1 MAREQPT
8 DSELVRRALAARD
21 MQARTAAFE
30 AIADR
35 HRPMV
40 LRWCSRKLPT
50 PEAAQDVGQNTFQA
64 AFQKLAAGEPP
75 EQPEKLAGWL
85 IEIAQLRCLEYLR
98 KNAPRQWAP
107 LPLNQAFEDLVDDDE
122 PRSGSAVRRAHA
134 LRLVRAVV
142 ATLTE
147 RQQQVYRLRFEQEL
161 TCREIAGRLGTTGK
175 TASNEATQVQGLV
188 AAGFGALIL
197 AQEGRPHC
205 RDLARILDQ
214 AGFTGAGPGFTTA
227 LRKRIIRH
235 FEDCAACDKCRIC
248 NEKRDQLLVPYV
260 PVLIPTLFA
269 AEFRERIAELIRQ
282 MAGQPPQTN
291 STPPPGSPPVGLS
304 SWTEPNQ
311 PPPPAGP
318 DRSAPAR
325 DNPWPRRAAG
335 AFAALVTLGAVS
347 AAAVLTLLPGPQ
359 KVPITITVITKE
371 AAVSDIPGRPVAC
384 PDLQGIQTNCT
395 KIVSVT
401 KGEPHPI
408 DVVLPPGSAFTWRYF
423 GCDDHSRAGT
433 PTCTI
438 TPSGSRSICITTTH
452 PGDRASVAECR
463 SRTA

>member
-188 AAGFGALIL
+188 AAGFGALIF

-205 RDLARILDQ
+205 RDLGRILDQ

-248 NEKRDQLLVPYV
+248 NEKRDQLLVPMCRAHSDPVRRRV
-260 PVLIPTLFA
+260 PRAYRRAHPPSHWPGNLRIRTRPLRPAPRRSGCPRGPNLNSAAPSAGLIGQ
-269 AEFRERIAELIRQ
+269 RQ
-282 MAGQPPQTN
+282 RGTTRGRGA
-291 STPPPGSPPVGLS
+291 PPGRSPRWS
-304 SWTEPNQ
+304 
-311 PPPPAGP
+311 
-318 DRSAPAR
+318 RSALSVQ
-325 DNPWPRRAAG
+325 RR
-335 AFAALVTLGAVS
+335 
-347 AAAVLTLLPGPQ
+347 
-359 KVPITITVITKE
+359 
-371 AAVSDIPGRPVAC
+371 C
-384 PDLQGIQTNCT
+384 
-395 KIVSVT
+395 
-401 KGEPHPI
+401 
-408 DVVLPPGSAFTWRYF
+408 
-423 GCDDHSRAGT
+423 
-433 PTCTI
+433 
-438 TPSGSRSICITTTH
+438 
-452 PGDRASVAECR
+452 
-463 SRTA
+463 